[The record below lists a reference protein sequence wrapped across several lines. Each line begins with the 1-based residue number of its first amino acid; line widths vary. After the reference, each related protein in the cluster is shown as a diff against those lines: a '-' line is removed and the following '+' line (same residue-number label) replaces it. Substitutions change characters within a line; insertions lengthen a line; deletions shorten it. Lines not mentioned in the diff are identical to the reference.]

1 LRQECQV
8 LYVFI
13 VDFRNVPSMPA
24 VSTFD
29 RIDLERRSYYCEQ
42 TGYGDSVIILSL
54 SVGVDGL
61 LNDASERTQPRAQRA
76 HLAQILK
83 TVVTRLKRVR
93 TQVSTSKIP
102 PTEVSAGSG
111 SGGITSGIEK
121 KDMSS
126 KVDQA
131 SRDIHYQEAVVKGD
145 LN

>member
-8 LYVFI
+8 LHVFV

-24 VSTFD
+24 ISTSD
-29 RIDLERRSYYCEQ
+29 RFNLDRRSYYCEQ
-42 TGYGDSVIILSL
+42 TGDGDSVVILSL
-54 SVGVDGL
+54 LAGVGEL

-93 TQVSTSKIP
+93 RQVSTSRIP

-121 KDMSS
+121 KDVLSR
-126 KVDQA
+126 VDPA
-131 SRDIHYQEAVVKGD
+131 SRDFHNQGGVNEGD
-145 LN
+145 RN